1 MKFAVQLKGVAHV
14 LEAVTNCFQ
23 GNSARI
29 RKIGDGWFLESSA
42 FDACVTEDEVVLIAE
57 KILVSIHHVCVLH
70 AQLYSPFEIG
80 SVHTFTDAGTRVS
93 RTVRGSIKIA
103 IYASKGLQDL
113 QNPRGEESMGSA
125 VVGVAMKEE
134 RVREALALLGDLEW
148 PQLYNILEFLG
159 GTNAI
164 VRRKWATRKQ
174 TQNCKQTANHH
185 RHLGKPTK
193 NRLPANPPSLSEARI
208 LVLDLL
214 KRWMSEQ
221 L

>member
-1 MKFAVQLKGVAHV
+1 
-14 LEAVTNCFQ
+14 
-23 GNSARI
+23 
-29 RKIGDGWFLESSA
+29 
-42 FDACVTEDEVVLIAE
+42 
-57 KILVSIHHVCVLH
+57 
-70 AQLYSPFEIG
+70 
-80 SVHTFTDAGTRVS
+80 
-93 RTVRGSIKIA
+93 
-103 IYASKGLQDL
+103 
-113 QNPRGEESMGSA
+113 MGSA

-159 GTNAI
+159 GTDAI

-174 TQNCKQTANHH
+174 TQNCKQTANYH
-185 RHLGKPTK
+185 RHLGKPAKT
-193 NRLPANPPSLSEARI
+193 RLPANPPSLSEARI